1 VPAEGAPTI
10 LIDMPTNFVIGQIM
24 MLIAARE
31 VRAQPGR
38 LITVPLEFMLAF
50 SAFVFIPVAA
60 YFFYSDT
67 GWGPIIVTQYFI
79 GMLFGAL
86 LAQLLIQRGHRRMVF
101 VTLTL
106 AVIWLVGEWAFT
118 WNHYMNVGTYAEYHN
133 HMARPLLADDA
144 FRMKLNIS
152 GAIMAAPGVVLAF
165 YLYQRS
171 RKF

>member
-1 VPAEGAPTI
+1 
-10 LIDMPTNFVIGQIM
+10 M

-67 GWGPIIVTQYFI
+67 GWSTVYLRPEDTIAWWWGPIIVTQYFI